1 MNKQGSENVSFID
14 DVFGGNDSHS
24 RTGDADTESQNS
36 KEIGAEQEPESNAKD
51 EEPENPEDN
60 SDSFDDDDFD
70 AEGDDFSEDD
80 DNSESEPKTDEKPR
94 QKAPDAAEIDS
105 EKLKQEIETL
115 QKRLHDTQAAMH
127 KATTDRAALKKELDE
142 LKAKKE
148 NEDDWFS
155 EDDSEREKEL
165 EANLKKA
172 DEDSARLQAEQ
183 DDLKKQE
190 ATKAWDAAAAPVIKA
205 HPDFEKVMYE
215 EFAPLL
221 DPKTGNQQVLK
232 EWNELKDKSP
242 ASAYEFAKQQ
252 LDIIEF
258 QRDPKAYKEKLL
270 KANKNN
276 NSFEDDEIEDD
287 EPRGKR
293 GLDMLNS
300 ADVESSPPEWNG
312 SFVDAVFG

>member
-1 MNKQGSENVSFID
+1 MNKQESDNVSFID

-24 RTGDADTESQNS
+24 RTDDADTDKNETEN
-36 KEIGAEQEPESNAKD
+36 
-51 EEPENPEDN
+51 EEL
-60 SDSFDDDDFD
+60 D
-70 AEGDDFSEDD
+70 AEDD
-80 DNSESEPKTDEKPR
+80 DSDIPDDESDSMEEDDLSDDDKHSDAEPKTDDKSHQNAQE
-94 QKAPDAAEIDS
+94 AAETDS

-155 EDDSEREKEL
+155 EDDSAREKEL
-165 EANLKKA
+165 ENSLKKA

-190 ATKAWDAAAAPVIKA
+190 AAKAWDAAAAPVIKA

-221 DPKTGNQQVLK
+221 DSKTGNQQVIK
-232 EWNELKDKSP
+232 EWNDLKDKSP
-242 ASAYEFAKQQ
+242 ASAYEFAKRQ

-258 QRDPKAYKEKLL
+258 QRDPAAYKEKLL

-276 NSFEDDEIEDD
+276 NPSEDDDEIEDD

-300 ADVESSPPEWNG
+300 ADVESTPSGDWNG

>member
-1 MNKQGSENVSFID
+1 MNNNESEESTSFID
-14 DVFGGNDSHS
+14 DVFGG
-24 RTGDADTESQNS
+24 DAPETASETIPSTEANSKGVETEST
-36 KEIGAEQEPESNAKD
+36 ETAENKD
-51 EEPENPEDN
+51 YSIPDDE
-60 SDSFDDDDFD
+60 SDSF
-70 AEGDDFSEDD
+70 GDDVDGEDSGAKD
-80 DNSESEPKTDEKPR
+80 DNFVEPGD
-94 QKAPDAAEIDS
+94 KAPAGEKVPEKDSAE
-105 EKLKQEIETL
+105 LKQEVEKL

-155 EDDSEREKEL
+155 EDDSDREKAL
-165 EANLKKA
+165 EADLKKA
-172 DEDSARLQAEQ
+172 DDEIARQQAEQ

-190 ATKAWDAAAAPVIKA
+190 AASVWDAAAAPVIKE

-215 EFAPLL
+215 QFAPLL
-221 DPKTGNQQVLK
+221 DAKTGNQQVIR

-242 ASAYEFAKQQ
+242 ASAYAFAKQQ

-270 KANKNN
+270 KSNHNN
-276 NSFEDDEIEDD
+276 NSEYAFDDT
-287 EPRGKR
+287 PRGKE
-293 GLDMLNS
+293 GFDMLNS
-300 ADVESSPPEWNG
+300 EDVGSAPPERIG